1 MLGID
6 VCIIS
11 FIIFSCHC
19 RMHFLLADVDGCL
32 SQGIFIRL
40 ERKFCEVRDVL
51 QLINSLVYYHS
62 NQSHRHKYISLHN
75 LTIHIYDIEIISA
88 ELHADI
94 FTMLWNKTVRNSRSR
109 IVDLNEKTQVLLT
122 AQKITKLLNFI
133 APKYDE

>member
-1 MLGID
+1 
-6 VCIIS
+6 
-11 FIIFSCHC
+11 
-19 RMHFLLADVDGCL
+19 MHFLLADVDGCL

-88 ELHADI
+88 EL
-94 FTMLWNKTVRNSRSR
+94 
-109 IVDLNEKTQVLLT
+109 NEKTQVLLT